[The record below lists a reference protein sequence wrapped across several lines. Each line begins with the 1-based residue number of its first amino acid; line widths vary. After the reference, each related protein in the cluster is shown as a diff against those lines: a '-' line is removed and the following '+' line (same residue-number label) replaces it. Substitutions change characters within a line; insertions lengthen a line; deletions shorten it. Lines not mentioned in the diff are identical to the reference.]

1 MAEENIS
8 QEFRLKNI
16 DETRN
21 YLIEEINRNELMS
34 KKHKKVCTT
43 LNYIEHFLILASTI
57 TGCISISAFVSLLG
71 IPIGITNSA
80 IGLKICA
87 ITVGIK
93 KFKSIIKKKKKKH
106 DKIVLL
112 AKSKW
117 NSIEVLISK
126 ALIDSNIIHDQ
137 FFLINNA
144 LKELYDMKEE
154 IKNFNNKYK
163 FKLYTKGEIDNS
175 NNK

>member
-1 MAEENIS
+1 M
-8 QEFRLKNI
+8 
-16 DETRN
+16 N
-21 YLIEEINRNELMS
+21 YVDHSLTVI
-34 KKHKKVCTT
+34 
-43 LNYIEHFLILASTI
+43 STI
-57 TGCISISAFVSLLG
+57 TRCVSISAFAFLDV
-71 IPIGITNSA
+71 IPIGITSSA
-80 IGLKICA
+80 IWLKIWL
-87 ITVGIK
+87 ITTGIK
-93 KFKSIIKKKKKKH
+93 KYYLIIKTKKKKH

-163 FKLYTKGEIDNS
+163 FKLYTKGEIDDS